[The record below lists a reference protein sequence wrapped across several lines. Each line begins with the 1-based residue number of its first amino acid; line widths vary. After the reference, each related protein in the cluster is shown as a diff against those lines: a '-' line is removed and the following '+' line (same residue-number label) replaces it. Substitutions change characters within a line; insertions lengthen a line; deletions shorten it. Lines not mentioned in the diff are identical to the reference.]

1 MSTTLDVSWIFAEL
15 SMSES
20 GVGKVKVYVDSLI
33 GSLRLAFRAT
43 NTTTWRLW
51 RFPDAWTSDAINIDH
66 SRPTG
71 VHPKCAVPGCI
82 DKPIA
87 RCDVAAIDGP
97 RAANIVVTIMTTL
110 VTFAYY
116 WNGRCIVISYACG
129 YDVDEYSDGDV
140 SIVHITHDSDTI
152 SFEFDVWVQ
161 FLIQHLGDNQYNHS

>member
-1 MSTTLDVSWIFAEL
+1 MGMGGENNLPGAGVAGVILAEQL
-15 SMSES
+15 ASNATQVVARRS
-20 GVGKVKVYVDSLI
+20 GFYWHFVPQ
-33 GSLRLAFRAT
+33 T
-43 NTTTWRLW
+43 Q

-116 WNGRCIVISYACG
+116 
-129 YDVDEYSDGDV
+129 
-140 SIVHITHDSDTI
+140 
-152 SFEFDVWVQ
+152 
-161 FLIQHLGDNQYNHS
+161 